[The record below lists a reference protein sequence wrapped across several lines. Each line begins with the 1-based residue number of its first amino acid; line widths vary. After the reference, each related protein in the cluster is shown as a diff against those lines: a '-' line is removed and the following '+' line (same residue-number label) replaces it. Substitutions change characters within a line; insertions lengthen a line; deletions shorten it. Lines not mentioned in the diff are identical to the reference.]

1 MPSILFD
8 VLVPA
13 EDAQTLEDDFA
24 NVLNKLVA
32 AKKLATAHVTRTPN
46 PSVGETVE
54 TELRKVYAGP
64 EHDLEMHRYAIQVE
78 GATGSINQLAMLLS
92 RLMTPQADLPKDKVL
107 LERED
112 VYELPPRYPWTVDI
126 AMR

>member
-13 EDAQTLEDDFA
+13 EDAQTLEDDFVT
-24 NVLNKLVA
+24 VLNRLVA
-32 AKKLATAHVTRTPN
+32 AEKLAHATVTRTPH
-46 PSVGETVE
+46 PEVSQTVE
-54 TELRKVYAGP
+54 NELRKVYAGP
-64 EHDLEMHRYAIQVE
+64 KHDLEMHRYAVQVE

>member
-13 EDAQTLEDDFA
+13 EDAQTLEDDFVT
-24 NVLNKLVA
+24 VLNRLVA
-32 AKKLATAHVTRTPN
+32 AEKLAQATVTRTPH
-46 PSVGETVE
+46 PEVSQTVE
-54 TELRKVYAGP
+54 NELRKVYAGP
-64 EHDLEMHRYAIQVE
+64 EHDLEMHRYAVQVE

>member
-8 VLVPA
+8 VLVPT
-13 EDAQTLEDDFA
+13 EEAQTLEDDFTH
-24 NVLNKLVA
+24 VLNKLVA
-32 AKKLATAHVTRTPN
+32 AKKLATAHVIRTPN
-46 PSVGETVE
+46 PAVADTVE
-54 TELRKVYAGP
+54 AELRKVYAGP
-64 EHDLEMHRYAIQVE
+64 EVNLEMHRYAVQVE
-78 GATGSINQLAMLLS
+78 GATGSINQLAMVLS

-112 VYELPPRYPWTVDI
+112 IYELPPRYPWTVDI